1 MPRRSSI
8 FFKLNLFFLL
18 ALVTLALLFALFHV
32 TASHMETRRE
42 VLRGMELARLLHHLR
57 STDRAERTSAL
68 AEAQFAL
75 LTPDALPKNAR
86 ELQPP
91 RNADDHDAREHRER
105 PPLRLYE
112 ADGSYYFRSTLRRD
126 PFLVKDERPAEN
138 FGGLQLIFVF
148 LLAGL
153 VTLYVLLRRSL
164 LPLRDLHTQIRRFG
178 RGDLDIDT
186 SSTRRDEIAAIA
198 NEFNDALEQ
207 LRQLRASRQL
217 FLRNVMHE
225 LKTPLTKG
233 KLSLAM
239 MEENEQTA
247 YLNRLFSRM
256 DDLINGVA
264 QIEKLQSVG
273 LDRTPQ
279 KAAALLETAVNQLYL
294 SAERRQAL
302 RITADPDVS
311 IDADA
316 PLFVSALC
324 NLLDNALKYSSE
336 LPVTVTADREGI
348 CIANKGAPLDVPLDT
363 IMQPFSSANP
373 AGGLGLGLSITDTV
387 MQAHGFTLDYDYRE
401 GTHRFCIRFA
411 PSAA

>member
-1 MPRRSSI
+1 MPRHSSI

-18 ALVTLALLFALFHV
+18 ALSTLALLFALFHV
-32 TASHMETRRE
+32 TASHMEDRRE
-42 VLRGMELARLLHHLR
+42 VLRGMELGRLLRHTR
-57 STDRAERTSAL
+57 SAGEAERAAAL
-68 AEAQFAL
+68 LEAQFTL
-75 LTPDALPKNAR
+75 LEHDALPAGAR
-86 ELQPP
+86 ELLPP
-91 RNADDHDAREHRER
+91 RRDKEHEDDEHREK
-105 PPLRLYE
+105 PHLRLYE

-126 PFLVKDERPAEN
+126 PFVIRDERSAEN
-138 FGGLQLIFVF
+138 FGGLQLIFVL

-178 RGDLDIDT
+178 RGELEIDT

-198 NEFNDALEQ
+198 NEFNDAVEQ

-264 QIEKLQSVG
+264 QVEKLQSIG

-279 KAAALLETAVNQLYL
+279 KLGALLETAVHQLYL

-302 RITADPDVS
+302 MITIEPDVS
-311 IDADA
+311 INADA
-316 PLFVSALC
+316 PLFISALS
-324 NLLDNALKYSSE
+324 NLLDNALKYSSAP
-336 LPVTVTADREGI
+336 PVTVTADRQGI
-348 CIANKGAPLDVPLDT
+348 CIANTGAPLDVPLDT

-387 MQAHGFTLDYDYRE
+387 VQAHGFTLVYDYRE
-401 GTHRFCIRFA
+401 GTHRFCIRF
-411 PSAA
+411 

>member
-1 MPRRSSI
+1 MAATFVIGNAHRISGSI
-8 FFKLNLFFLL
+8 L
-18 ALVTLALLFALFHV
+18 APGT
-32 TASHMETRRE
+32 TISAS
-42 VLRGMELARLLHHLR
+42 
-57 STDRAERTSAL
+57 
-68 AEAQFAL
+68 
-75 LTPDALPKNAR
+75 
-86 ELQPP
+86 
-91 RNADDHDAREHRER
+91 
-105 PPLRLYE
+105 
-112 ADGSYYFRSTLRRD
+112 
-126 PFLVKDERPAEN
+126 
-138 FGGLQLIFVF
+138 
-148 LLAGL
+148 
-153 VTLYVLLRRSL
+153 
-164 LPLRDLHTQIRRFG
+164 
-178 RGDLDIDT
+178 
-186 SSTRRDEIAAIA
+186 IA

-239 MEENEQTA
+239 MDENEQTA

-264 QIEKLQSVG
+264 QVEKLQSIG

-279 KAAALLETAVNQLYL
+279 NVATLLETAVNQLYL

-302 RITADPDVS
+302 RITAAPDVS

-324 NLLDNALKYSSE
+324 NLLDNALKYSSAP
-336 LPVTVTADREGI
+336 PVTVTADRGGI
-348 CIANKGAPLDVPLDT
+348 CIANAGAPLEVPLDT
-363 IMQPFSSANP
+363 VMQPFSSANP

-387 MQAHGFTLDYDYRE
+387 VRAHGFTLVYDYRE